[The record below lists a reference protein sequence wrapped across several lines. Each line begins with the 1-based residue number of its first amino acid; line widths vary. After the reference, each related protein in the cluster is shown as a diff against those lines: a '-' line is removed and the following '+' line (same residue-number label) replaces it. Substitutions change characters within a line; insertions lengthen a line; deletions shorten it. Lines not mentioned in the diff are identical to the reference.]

1 MTAIRVLLSH
11 AAQTMLFVWQYDFK
25 TAFLN
30 SPITDEE
37 IYVAQPHG
45 FEKTEVNGKRG
56 KYVCKLEKGLY
67 GLKQSPRLW
76 AATLTAWFLA
86 YGFKA
91 ATSTDCLYIF
101 RAGAAYI
108 DLIYWVD
115 DMLLISN
122 SDEERLKFEEAITD
136 PKSGFNVTVRVKAT
150 AARHVKHC

>member
-1 MTAIRVLLSH
+1 MALNCTMTAIRILLSH

-76 AATLTAWFLA
+76 AATLTAWLLA
-86 YGFKA
+86 YGF
-91 ATSTDCLYIF
+91 
-101 RAGAAYI
+101 
-108 DLIYWVD
+108 
-115 DMLLISN
+115 
-122 SDEERLKFEEAITD
+122 
-136 PKSGFNVTVRVKAT
+136 
-150 AARHVKHC
+150 

>member
-1 MTAIRVLLSH
+1 
-11 AAQTMLFVWQYDFK
+11 MLFVWQYDFK

-76 AATLTAWFLA
+76 AATLTAWLLA

-101 RAGAAYI
+101 RAGAA
-108 DLIYWVD
+108 
-115 DMLLISN
+115 
-122 SDEERLKFEEAITD
+122 
-136 PKSGFNVTVRVKAT
+136 
-150 AARHVKHC
+150 